1 LRELRRSREVLPER
15 VGASDAAGESCGR
28 PYKPWS
34 KPTRD
39 CNDSNEVASSPAE
52 TGRCGC
58 ELDDEATAESRRK
71 TVQGQA
77 EEGVTRN
84 GGGEPVDAENAE
96 ALGDEEDRRYQKDGI
111 R

>member
-1 LRELRRSREVLPER
+1 
-15 VGASDAAGESCGR
+15 
-28 PYKPWS
+28 
-34 KPTRD
+34 
-39 CNDSNEVASSPAE
+39 
-52 TGRCGC
+52 
-58 ELDDEATAESRRK
+58 
-71 TVQGQA
+71 VQGQA